1 MVPAAFDLRDESL
14 ALAQRAL
21 LGVCLAEA
29 WREPRAASGEVIVPP
44 PEQLEALRSAW
55 EAVVTSA
62 APGSMS
68 ELGLGE
74 LIPGRA
80 SIEPLIT
87 WLGSDP
93 QRRSAALEALFG
105 LIISK
110 DCPPYE
116 TEFCHWNDPTYR
128 SSQMADVGGFYRAF
142 GLQPRRER
150 PERQDHVSLE
160 IEFIA
165 FLQQKLALAIESGS
179 AEHVAVCRE
188 ALTAFVRDHAAWW
201 MPTFAGCVKR
211 RLERVRS
218 MPEGEDL
225 ADLLDA
231 LEGVA
236 DLLRAWV
243 ALVRLDCGVEPARE
257 IIAPNVPNWSAEQE
271 GDDCGSCEGT
281 AACAAPLSPPSS

>member
-1 MVPAAFDLRDESL
+1 MAPAIPDVGEEPL

-21 LGVCLAEA
+21 LGVFLAEA
-29 WREPRAASGEVIVPP
+29 WREPRAAGGELVAVA
-44 PEQLEALRSAW
+44 PEQLDALAGAW
-55 EAVVTSA
+55 RAVIASTA
-62 APGSMS
+62 AREMS

-74 LIPGRA
+74 LTPDRA
-80 SIEPLIT
+80 SIEPLVR
-87 WLGSDP
+87 WLGADP
-93 QRRSAALEALFG
+93 ARRGEVHEAVFG
-105 LIISK
+105 LVISK

-150 PERQDHVSLE
+150 PERQDHISLE

-165 FLQQKLALAIESGS
+165 FLQQKLAIAIESGE

-188 ALTAFVRDHAAWW
+188 ALAAFVRDHAAWW

-211 RLERVRS
+211 RIERLRS
-218 MPEGEDL
+218 TPEGAAL

-231 LEGVA
+231 LDGVA

-243 ALVRLDCGVEPARE
+243 AIVRQEGGVEPVRE

-271 GDDCGSCEGT
+271 GDDCGPCEGLP
-281 AACAAPLSPPSS
+281 ACSAVHSPAP

>member
-1 MVPAAFDLRDESL
+1 MVPAISDVRDEST

-29 WREPRAASGEVIVPP
+29 WREPRAAGGEVVK
-44 PEQLEALRSAW
+44 
-55 EAVVTSA
+55 A
-62 APGSMS
+62 APQQLDSLAGAWRAVIASTAAREMS

-74 LIPGRA
+74 LTSDRA
-80 SIEPLIT
+80 SIELLID
-87 WLGSDP
+87 WLGADP
-93 QRRSAALEALFG
+93 ARRGAAHEAVFG

-142 GLQPRRER
+142 GLRPRRER

-160 IEFIA
+160 IEFVA
-165 FLQQKLALAIESGS
+165 FLQQKLALAIESGE
-179 AEHVAVCRE
+179 AEHVSVCRE
-188 ALTAFVRDHAAWW
+188 ALAAFVRDHAAWW

-211 RLERVRS
+211 RITRLRS
-218 MPEGEDL
+218 TPEGAAV
-225 ADLLDA
+225 ADLLSA
-231 LEGVA
+231 LDGVA
-236 DLLRAWV
+236 DLLRAWI
-243 ALVRLDCGVEPARE
+243 AIVRQDCGVEPVRE

-271 GDDCGSCEGT
+271 GDDCGSCEGLPACT
-281 AACAAPLSPPSS
+281 AADSPAP